1 MITKINNDNRT
12 RKLSAGVFSF
22 LLSPFS
28 FLVIICQLLLGSALL
43 CSCDDMFDPADE
55 NNRQAEDMTEESKYA
70 HGLLIY
76 AYGRLPYITTTQT
89 DIATDDA
96 VTNQTSSSLLNMA
109 TGTWAADNNP
119 MTQWNACKDGIQYTN
134 LFFQI
139 VDKVKWAPSAA
150 SKQQMFIDRL
160 KGEAFGLRA
169 IFYYYLLQAHGGY
182 ADDGILY
189 GVPLLTKAEDGSSDF
204 NQPRATFA
212 DCVKQCFDDCDSAMA
227 YLPAKYE
234 DISSDNE
241 IPAKYKAVGANYS
254 GYNLVFG
261 NKAKNLLSGSVAEAV
276 KAQVA
281 VLAASPAFREQSG
294 VTSAQAAT
302 LCANVLK
309 RIGGLD
315 GFDKAGHQDWYK
327 SSFKTVIEGTSDIPE
342 MLWREDRRKN
352 ADQERENF
360 PPTLY
365 GNGRVNPSQNLVDA
379 FPMRN
384 GRPISDPNSGYDA
397 KNPYANRDPRL
408 ADNIIY
414 NGMTFR
420 NTLVL
425 TGTYPKYDAKGNPEY
440 DDNLNYGSSSTR
452 TGYYLKKLL
461 REDVSPLAS
470 SLIEQ
475 QHIYPRIRYT
485 ELFLD
490 YAETAN
496 DAWGPKADQAGAGF
510 TAYDVIKAIRERAGL
525 ATNEVGAA
533 LPEGDVYL
541 EECASDQTKM
551 TNLIRNERRIELC
564 FENKRFWDIRR
575 WMLPLNETVKG
586 MKVDQNADGDLTYT
600 IIDVEE
606 RRYDSSYQNYGPIPK
621 EEVLKWSNLKQNKGW
636 R

>member
-1 MITKINNDNRT
+1 
-12 RKLSAGVFSF
+12 
-22 LLSPFS
+22 
-28 FLVIICQLLLGSALL
+28 
-43 CSCDDMFDPADE
+43 MFDPADE

-96 VTNQTSSSLLNMA
+96 VTNQKNNSLLNMA

-119 MTQWNACKDGIQYTN
+119 VSQWNGCKDGIQYVN
-134 LFFQI
+134 LFFSI
-139 VDKVKWAPSAA
+139 VENVKWAPSAA
-150 SKQQMFIDRL
+150 SKQKMFIDRL

-169 IFYYYLLQAHGGY
+169 VFYYYLLQAHGGY
-182 ADDGILY
+182 ADDGMLY
-189 GVPLLTKAEDGSSDF
+189 GVPLLTTPEDGSSDF

-212 DCVKQCFDDCDSAMA
+212 DCVKQCFADCDSAMA
-227 YLPAKYE
+227 YLPADYV
-234 DISSDNE
+234 DIESEND
-241 IPAKYKAVGANYS
+241 IPAKYKAIGANYS

-261 NKAKNLLSGSVAEAV
+261 TKARNLMSGRIAQAV

-302 LCANVLK
+302 LCADVLK

-315 GFDKAGHQDWYK
+315 GFDNTGNIWYK
-327 SSFKTVIEGTSDIPE
+327 NAAKLEPSASEMPE

-365 GNGRVNPSQNLVDA
+365 GSGRVNPSQNLVDA

-384 GRPISDPNSGYDA
+384 GRPITDPNSGYDA

-408 ADNIIY
+408 ADNVIY
-414 NGMTFR
+414 NGMSFR
-420 NTLVL
+420 KTEII
-425 TGTYPKYDAKGNPEY
+425 TGTYPKINAKGNPEY
-440 DDNLNYGSSSTR
+440 DDNINYNSTSTR

-461 REDVSPLAS
+461 REDVSPLSS

-485 ELFLD
+485 EIFLD
-490 YAETAN
+490 YAEAAN
-496 DAWGPKADQAGAGF
+496 DAWGPKGDQAGVGF

-525 ATNEVGAA
+525 ATNEIGVA
-533 LPEGDVYL
+533 LPEGDAYL
-541 EECASDQTKM
+541 EECASDQNKM
-551 TNLIRNERRIELC
+551 TTLIRNERRIELC
-564 FENKRFWDIRR
+564 FENKRFWDLRR

-586 MKVDQNADGDLTYT
+586 MRVDRNDETGELKYT
-600 IIDVEE
+600 IIDVED
-606 RRYDSSYQNYGPIPK
+606 RSYDDSYQCYGPIPK
-621 EEVLKWSNLKQNKGW
+621 EELLKWSNLKQNKGW